1 MTTRRDLATLG
12 AVAVGGAL
20 LGGLVVLRYQKDAR
34 AASAT
39 ARAAI
44 AQASSS
50 LPAGSVPV
58 APAARSVALVTGC
71 GTGTMGEGIALELAA
86 MGVCIAAVEH
96 PTRLG
101 AAEEVVARI
110 RREHPGVDCVA
121 LTADA
126 TDAAQV
132 EASFCAAAAA
142 LGAEVNIAVATV
154 GGGGVGPTGNLVN
167 GGTHPD
173 GTKRTEL
180 AHEEDW
186 ATTLR
191 IVTVTQFSAHHC
203 AKSAARHMLAGGRG
217 GAIVLVGSIMAG
229 YGAGAPLATSA
240 FSFFCL
246 LATYLPPSSFP
257 LSLLLYLLSI
267 NQIRGGQQLQLHLL
281 QVRGAQARRGDG
293 ARARAAWYPCQRAAA
308 GARGD
313 GGGGRQRLR
322 GRQREAR
329 GPLEVHPARA
339 HGRAR
344 GHGQGG
350 GIPVLQRRGV
360 YHRRHAQR
368 GRRLDDGAGPAD

>member
-1 MTTRRDLATLG
+1 MATRRDLATLG

-20 LGGLVVLRYQKDAR
+20 LGGLVVSRYQKNAR
-34 AASAT
+34 AASAA

-44 AQASSS
+44 AQASS

-58 APAARSVALVTGC
+58 APATRSVALVTGC
-71 GTGTMGEGIALELAA
+71 GTAAMGEGIALELAA

-110 RREHPGVDCVA
+110 RREHPAVDCVA

-154 GGGGVGPTGNLVN
+154 GGGGVGPTGKLVN

-191 IVTVTQFSAHHC
+191 IVSVTQFSAHHC

-229 YGAGAPLATSA
+229 YGTG
-240 FSFFCL
+240 
-246 LATYLPPSSFP
+246 
-257 LSLLLYLLSI
+257 
-267 NQIRGGQQLQLHLL
+267 
-281 QVRGAQARRGDG
+281 
-293 ARARAAWYPCQRAAA
+293 RAAR
-308 GARGD
+308 D
-313 GGGGRQRLR
+313 
-322 GRQREAR
+322 
-329 GPLEVHPARA
+329 
-339 HGRAR
+339 
-344 GHGQGG
+344 
-350 GIPVLQRRGV
+350 
-360 YHRRHAQR
+360 
-368 GRRLDDGAGPAD
+368 